1 MDYICILRHNFHY
14 SCIKD
19 FRKGRRKMSGRR
31 HWKLPT
37 SSKDETQ
44 LLTESC
50 TPRIYA
56 GTKICDSHFYPA
68 LMGRRQ
74 SRPLFAIFAIFRFI
88 DLETNPIS
96 QTPFVLNAPADSRNR
111 ELENITDISSRIQTY
126 RSSTLAITQT
136 QLGLRAHYN
145 FHLRYHPHE
154 ITVSI
159 QMFKRF
165 NILKFEK

>member
-19 FRKGRRKMSGRR
+19 FRKGRRKMAGRR

-111 ELENITDISSRIQTY
+111 ELENITDLLGYRRIGLPLWLLLKLNQDY
-126 RSSTLAITQT
+126 ERIITFTCDIILTRLQS
-136 QLGLRAHYN
+136 Q
-145 FHLRYHPHE
+145 
-154 ITVSI
+154 
-159 QMFKRF
+159 FK
-165 NILKFEK
+165 